1 MAGSKR
7 NAFGQLRSPDGLRP
21 GIYSG
26 NDPAAMAMTA
36 AYISLLVLV
45 GIGRLGELGISRR
58 NQRQL
63 EKQGVRKIPEP
74 HFRWMVLLHG
84 SVLICAGAEVLFLHR
99 PLIPGLAI
107 SMAVLFV
114 LSNALRWWVIRTL
127 REHWNVEVME
137 SSRVGVV
144 TSGPYRWVRH
154 PNYVGVV
161 FEIFSLPM
169 IYTAWITAIA
179 GTLGYLEILR
189 RRIRVEDG
197 FLMSD
202 PAYRLAMGG
211 KPRFFPRVFK
221 RRSKVPGEERA
232 A

>member
-1 MAGSKR
+1 
-7 NAFGQLRSPDGLRP
+7 
-21 GIYSG
+21 
-26 NDPAAMAMTA
+26 MAMTV

-45 GIGRLGELGISRR
+45 GIGRLGELVISRR

-63 EKQGVRKIPEP
+63 EKQGSHKIPEP
-74 HFRWMVLLHG
+74 HFRFMVLLHA
-84 SVLICAGAEVLFLHR
+84 SVLVGAGVEVLFLHR
-99 PLIPGLAI
+99 PLIPALAI
-107 SMAVLFV
+107 PMAALFV
-114 LSNALRWWVIRTL
+114 LSNVLRWWVIRAL
-127 REHWNVEVME
+127 AGRWNVEVMD

-144 TSGPYRWVRH
+144 SSGPYRWVRH

-161 FEIFSLPM
+161 AEVFSLPM
-169 IYTAWITAIA
+169 IHTAWITAIV

-189 RRIRVEDG
+189 RRLRVEDSV
-197 FLMSD
+197 LLAD

-221 RRSKVPGEERA
+221 RRTRVPGEERA

>member
-1 MAGSKR
+1 
-7 NAFGQLRSPDGLRP
+7 
-21 GIYSG
+21 
-26 NDPAAMAMTA
+26 MAMTA
-36 AYISLLVLV
+36 AYISLLVIV
-45 GIGRLGELGISRR
+45 GIGRLGELVLSRR

-84 SVLICAGAEVLFLHR
+84 SVLIGAGAEVLFLHR

-114 LSNALRWWVIRTL
+114 WSNALRWWVIRTL

-169 IYTAWITAIA
+169 IHTGWITAIV

-211 KPRFFPRVFK
+211 KPRFMPRLF
-221 RRSKVPGEERA
+221 
-232 A
+232 